1 MGRENND
8 IGKRGELLAADFL
21 KRKGYE
27 ILGAN
32 IRTPFGE
39 LDLVAK
45 QGAVI
50 VFVETKTRVTDS
62 LGPPFLSVTREKAAR
77 IVRNALFYLKRHG
90 KADACWRI
98 DVVSVKLNTSLEAE
112 HIEVIEN
119 AVESDSY

>member
-1 MGRENND
+1 MGRENRD
-8 IGKRGELLAADFL
+8 VGKRGELLAAGFL
-21 KRKGYE
+21 KRKGYK

-39 LDLVAK
+39 LDLVAR

-62 LGPPFLSVTREKAAR
+62 LGPPFLSVTKEKAAR
-77 IVRNALFYLKRHG
+77 IVRNALFYLKRYG
-90 KADACWRI
+90 KADAFWRI
-98 DVVSVKLNTSLEAE
+98 DIVSVKLNARQEVE

-119 AVESDSY
+119 AVEDWR

>member
-1 MGRENND
+1 MGRENKD
-8 IGKRGELLAADFL
+8 VGRRGELLAAGFL
-21 KRKGYE
+21 KRKGYK

-39 LDLVAK
+39 LDLVAR
-45 QGAVI
+45 QGKYI
-50 VFVETKTRVTDS
+50 VFVETKTRITDS

-77 IVRNALFYLKRHG
+77 IVRNALFYLKRYG
-90 KADACWRI
+90 KADVCWRI
-98 DVVSVKLNTSLEAE
+98 DVVSVKLNARQETE

>member
-1 MGRENND
+1 MGREKND
-8 IGKRGELLAADFL
+8 VGKRGELLAADFL

-45 QGAVI
+45 HGKSI
-50 VFVETKTRVTDS
+50 VFVETKTRITDS
-62 LGPPFLSVTREKAAR
+62 LGPPFLNVTGDKARR
-77 IVRNALFYLKRHG
+77 IIHNAMFYLKLHG
-90 KADACWRI
+90 KTDAYWRI
-98 DVVSVKLNTSLEAE
+98 DVVSVKLNARLEPE

-119 AVESDSY
+119 AVEDW